1 MLSFNKLNIKKILQ
15 YMDFLKNNSPRHRFR
30 FSQQAWLSQD
40 KTADPVLRRLHE
52 RLIRLKYCKVTNIE
66 RGPVFYLLTVLRCNL
81 NIIKCR
87 MFYWDLKLKLFP
99 VLQDHYVNQ
108 APKKNSSGWRTN
120 AGKRF
125 VW

>member
-1 MLSFNKLNIKKILQ
+1 MLSFSKLNIKKILQ

-66 RGPVFYLLTVLRCNL
+66 RGPVFLSFNRIALQFEDNKMPHVLLGLKAKTVSCFTESLR
-81 NIIKCR
+81 
-87 MFYWDLKLKLFP
+87 
-99 VLQDHYVNQ
+99 
-108 APKKNSSGWRTN
+108 
-120 AGKRF
+120 
-125 VW
+125 